1 MFVISAEEFSLW
13 KKKQISKG
21 GDNNSLNLLID
32 SLAGLS
38 NKELN
43 LIKIKSEKNLNLKLS
58 LDLLETFWDKHLNT
72 SIPIQ
77 YLSGISFWRDLK
89 LEVTNRVLIPRP
101 ETELI
106 IEIISGIFNNKKE
119 KITFVDLGT
128 GSGAISIALALANP
142 NWNGIATDI
151 DKNAIEIASRNFAN
165 NSNQS
170 NLRFYSGNWWD
181 PLANYKG
188 KIDLAVLALPTF
200 EPLLS
205 EALLFE
211 EEFLLIRHIN
221 DAKKPVPNNK
231 ELTNMKL
238 LLLEE
243 GHCLRSQTL
252 SFCKVTSVPKNIMEG
267 TTLTTLVQMVS
278 SGIGVTL
285 IPQIPIAFAPKT
297 AASKSCV
304 ENDLYIKSMPSFSKT

>member
-1 MFVISAEEFSLW
+1 MVVVSAKKFSLW

-43 LIKIKSEKNLNLKLS
+43 LLKIKSEKNLNLKLS
-58 LDLLETFWDKHLNT
+58 LDILEYFWDKHLNT

-77 YLSGISFWRDLK
+77 HWSGISFWRNLK
-89 LEVTNRVLIPRP
+89 LEVSNKVLIPRP

-106 IEIISGIFNNKKE
+106 IEIIAEIFKNKE
-119 KITFVDLGT
+119 KTITFVDLGT

-151 DKNAIEIASRNFAN
+151 DKNAIEIASRNFEN
-165 NSNQS
+165 NSNPS

-188 KIDLAVLALPTF
+188 EIDLAVANPPYIPQYIYEVLPIEVKNF
-200 EPLLS
+200 EPKN
-205 EALLFE
+205 ALLGGKDGLDHINE
-211 EEFLLIRHIN
+211 IVQNAPIYLKHKGLLLIENHFDQGHRV
-221 DAKKPVPNNK
+221 KQLFLENK
-231 ELTNMKL
+231 
-238 LLLEE
+238 
-243 GHCLRSQTL
+243 
-252 SFCKVTSVPKNIMEG
+252 FTSVKV
-267 TTLTTLVQMVS
+267 LKDL
-278 SGIGVTL
+278 SGIGRFTL
-285 IPQIPIAFAPKT
+285 GRYK
-297 AASKSCV
+297 
-304 ENDLYIKSMPSFSKT
+304 